1 MISLMT
7 HNLAGSKSS
16 NSEMAVL
23 LVLKVRE
30 RDARSFRQ
38 GEYAR
43 SMFELGMR
51 CSQSLAVPGAA
62 GPALLS

>member
-23 LVLKVRE
+23 LVLQSTMMQVLSARE
-30 RDARSFRQ
+30 
-38 GEYAR
+38 Y
-43 SMFELGMR
+43 
-51 CSQSLAVPGAA
+51 V
-62 GPALLS
+62 